1 MDDLLAD
8 AGGNPALVTG
18 PLSIDAPGTD
28 DGENPKEETWGAGR
42 IEPVAPERRVSSQS
56 DPILVDDHSVTC
68 KDILKKS
75 VEIKVRP
82 TSYHFVVRQQFN
94 PLLCARSRLAML
106 SRRASKP

>member
-8 AGGNPALVTG
+8 AGGR
-18 PLSIDAPGTD
+18 
-28 DGENPKEETWGAGR
+28 PKEETWGAGR
-42 IEPVAPERRVSSQS
+42 IEPVAPERRVSSQP

-82 TSYHFVVRQQFN
+82 TSYHFFVRQQFN
-94 PLLCARSRLAML
+94 PLLCALSGLAML